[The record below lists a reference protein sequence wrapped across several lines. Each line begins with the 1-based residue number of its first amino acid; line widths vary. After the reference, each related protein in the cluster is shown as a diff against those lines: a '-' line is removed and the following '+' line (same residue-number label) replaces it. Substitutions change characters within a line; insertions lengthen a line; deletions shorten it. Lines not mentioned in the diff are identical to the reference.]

1 MYPEFHSTHRWISA
15 SSSSSTSSS
24 SASLG
29 PGTGAGLEKPEEAA
43 PGPGP
48 CGVLLGF
55 TPKEAMSLEALRM
68 QKERAVRQQRFT
80 EKAGVG
86 WCAEC
91 NALSTSATRLR
102 GRAEGRG
109 ELWAQWVNF
118 QVCN

>member
-1 MYPEFHSTHRWISA
+1 
-15 SSSSSTSSS
+15 
-24 SASLG
+24 
-29 PGTGAGLEKPEEAA
+29 
-43 PGPGP
+43 
-48 CGVLLGF
+48 
-55 TPKEAMSLEALRM
+55 M

-109 ELWAQWVNF
+109 ELSRNTPESVPLINRHEPAGGERRRVG
-118 QVCN
+118 QVRAHAPRPPSRY